1 MFAGQGLS
9 RLTDLRRAGFVARV
23 RVQPEGPAAVVKV
36 GWNAVS
42 VERWQVI
49 RLEVGGGLRSGY
61 ELDAAAH
68 SVVDVAA
75 TDMADEQRSRVSA
88 CV

>member
-1 MFAGQGLS
+1 MSQ
-9 RLTDLRRAGFVARV
+9 LTDLRRADFGARV

-36 GWNAVS
+36 GWNAVG
-42 VERWQVI
+42 VERWQVS
-49 RLEVGGGLRSGY
+49 RLEVGGGPLSGD

-75 TDMADEQRSRVSA
+75 ADNADE
-88 CV
+88 